1 MSQAQLLPTV
11 SISASPFQFK
21 GFTIRTQVEDEHL
34 WFVAKDVC
42 AALDIDWSGKTLSV
56 IPDSWQSMGKVPT
69 LCRGMQRVKRI
80 SEPAVYK
87 LAFRS
92 NKPEADAFTNWVA
105 SEVLPSIRKT
115 GKYEATLPHGDT
127 LTATEQAQLQAIVQ
141 AKAGMV
147 PSDMQR
153 KAFAEMWTRFN
164 RHFRIARYAQLPPAK
179 MGEAVEYLVGME
191 VKSAVAAL
199 PSGKHEITESPIQA
213 RVLDQFPKDMGTGRK
228 QALKKIEGIL
238 KDFYGLRDTV
248 RLFTHPGGY
257 SCGRS
262 MSEKDQYD
270 ILLNLYR
277 AADANL
283 AAAYN
288 ALEAGYRMG
297 REIGRG

>member
-11 SISASPFQFK
+11 SSSASPFQFK
-21 GFTIRTQVEDEHL
+21 GFSIRTQVEGDHL

-56 IPDSWQSMGKVPT
+56 IPESWQSMGKVPT

-92 NKPEADAFTNWVA
+92 NKPEADDFTNWVA
-105 SEVLPSIRKT
+105 SEVLPAIRKT
-115 GKYEATLPHGDT
+115 GQYAPAPKKAVGR
-127 LTATEQAQLQAIVQ
+127 A
-141 AKAGMV
+141 AKA
-147 PSDMQR
+147 
-153 KAFAEMWTRFN
+153 
-164 RHFRIARYAQLPPAK
+164 LPA
-179 MGEAVEYLVGME
+179 ANQE
-191 VKSAVAAL
+191 VA
-199 PSGKHEITESPIQA
+199 TSPIQA
-213 RVLDQFPKDMGTGRK
+213 RIIEKSPKDMGAGRK
-228 QALKKIEGIL
+228 QALKRIEDIL
-238 KDFYGLRDTV
+238 KQFYGLRDTM
-248 RLFTHPGGY
+248 RLCVHPGGY

-262 MSEKDQYD
+262 VSEKDRYD
-270 ILLNLYR
+270 ILMSLYH